1 MSASIP
7 LSPGVPPLSLYIH
20 VPWCV
25 RKCPYCDFNS
35 HGVGR
40 SAELPEAS
48 YLAALIADLEADL
61 PLVAGR
67 ELVSIFIGGGTPSL
81 MSGGFYERLLQAV
94 ADRLPLAA
102 DVEITLEANP
112 GTLER
117 GRFAAYRAAGINRLS
132 LGVQSFQDV
141 QLAALGRIHGGND
154 AVAAIEEARDAG
166 FDNLNID
173 LMHGL
178 PEQTPALALADLDQA
193 LSFSPEHLS
202 WYQLTLEPN
211 TEFYTFPPELP
222 VEEVLWDIQDMGHE
236 RLESAGL
243 ERYEISAYARAGR
256 RSRHNLNYWH
266 FGDYLGIGAGA
277 HGKLSVAGSDGLQ
290 IHRRWKSRLPDAYLR
305 RVNDPRGFVA
315 GQGDI
320 DERELPL
327 EFAMNALRL
336 VEGVPLS
343 TWKAHT
349 GRGLQALLS
358 RLVTAREKGLLV
370 EGAGRLQA
378 SPQGLLFLNE
388 LLVLISEDRPV
399 KEELVYSRR

>member
-1 MSASIP
+1 MSPSSSP
-7 LSPGVPPLSLYIH
+7 LAGVPPLSLYLH

-48 YLAALIADLEADL
+48 YLEALIADLEADL

-81 MSGGFYERLLQAV
+81 MSAGFYERLLQAV
-94 ADRLPLAA
+94 ASRLPLAA
-102 DVEITLEANP
+102 DIEITLEANP

-117 GRFAAYRAAGINRLS
+117 GRFAGYRAAGINRLS
-132 LGVQSFQDV
+132 LGVQSFQDA
-141 QLAALGRIHGGND
+141 QLAALGRIHGGDD
-154 AVAAIEEARDAG
+154 AVAAVEEARQAG
-166 FDNLNID
+166 FDNLNLD

-178 PEQTPALALADLDQA
+178 PQQTPTLALADLDQA
-193 LSFSPEHLS
+193 LSLSPEHLS

-211 TEFYTFPPELP
+211 TEFHAFPPELP
-222 VEEVLWDIQDMGHE
+222 VEEVLWDIQDLGHE
-236 RLESAGL
+236 RLEAAGL
-243 ERYEISAYARAGR
+243 ERYEISAYARAGLS
-256 RSRHNLNYWH
+256 SRHNLNYWR

-277 HGKLSVAGSDGLQ
+277 HGKLSVPGAEGLQ
-290 IHRRWKSRLPDAYLR
+290 IQRRWKSRLPEAYLR

-315 GQGDI
+315 GRADI
-320 DERELPL
+320 DEHELPL

-343 TWKAHT
+343 TWRAHT
-349 GRGLQALLS
+349 GRGSRALLS
-358 RLVTAREKGLLV
+358 RLVTARKKGLLV
-370 EGAGRLQA
+370 EDADWLRA

-388 LLVLISEDRPV
+388 MLALIDD
-399 KEELVYSRR
+399 K

>member
-1 MSASIP
+1 MATGLPS
-7 LSPGVPPLSLYIH
+7 LSLYVH

-40 SAELPEAS
+40 GAELPEEA

-61 PLVAGR
+61 PLAAGR

-81 MSGGFYERLLQAV
+81 MSAGFYERLLDAV
-94 ADRLPLAA
+94 AQRLPLAG
-102 DVEITLEANP
+102 DIEITLEANP

-117 GRFAAYRAAGINRLS
+117 GRFAGYRSAGINRLS
-132 LGVQSFQDV
+132 LGVQSFQAA
-141 QLAALGRIHGGND
+141 QLSALGRIHSGDD
-154 AVAAIEEARDAG
+154 ARAAFDEARRAG
-166 FDNLNID
+166 FDNLNLD

-178 PEQTPALALADLDQA
+178 PGQTPALALADLEQA
-193 LSFSPEHLS
+193 LALAPEHLS

-211 TEFYTFPPELP
+211 TEFHSYPPVLP
-222 VEEVLWDIQDMGHE
+222 EEETLWDIQDAGHE
-236 RLESAGL
+236 RLEAAGFS
-243 ERYEISAYARAGR
+243 RYEISAYARPGR
-256 RSRHNLNYWH
+256 ASRHNLHYWR

-277 HGKLSVAGSDGLQ
+277 HGKLSLPAPEGLD
-290 IHRRWKSRLPDAYLR
+290 IERRWKSRRPEDYLR
-305 RVNDPRGFVA
+305 RANDPRGFVA
-315 GQGDI
+315 GRSLI

-343 TWKAHT
+343 TWQAHT
-349 GRGLQALLS
+349 GRDDSVLLE
-358 RLVTAREKGLLV
+358 RLAAAREKGLLV
-370 EGAGRLQA
+370 EDADRLGA

-388 LLVLISEDRPV
+388 LLAIMDDVGQ
-399 KEELVYSRR
+399 